1 MAKVKVESFAEIKD
15 ALGSNE
21 IEVEIDNNT
30 VLRDVFE
37 KLAEQYGSNFKDQIW
52 NKLTGEM
59 EPFLVMLNGKTY
71 SSLHDFDTKV
81 KDGDEIAILLPVV
94 GG

>member
-1 MAKVKVESFAEIKD
+1 MAKVKVQSFAEIKD

-21 IEVEIDNNT
+21 IEVEISDGST
-30 VLRDVFE
+30 LRDVFE
-37 KLAEQYGSNFKDQIW
+37 KMAEEYGSAFKDQIW

-59 EPFLVMLNGKTY
+59 EPFLVMLNEKTY
-71 SSLHDFDTKV
+71 SSLHEFETKV
-81 KDGDEIAILLPVV
+81 NDGDEIAILLPVV